1 MITQPTTTD
10 SRLSW
15 SAVRSALR
23 PLGVTLRSTVDGEY
37 VIRVRG
43 SAAGEGYHTTSPADA
58 LATGR
63 AMAAQVRG
71 AASDQAASVAAHLVA
86 TLIDLD

>member
-1 MITQPTTTD
+1 MITHPATTD

-23 PLGVTLRSTVDGEY
+23 PLGVTIRPTVDGEY
-37 VIRVRG
+37 VVRVRG
-43 SAAGEGYHTTSPADA
+43 AAAGEGYYTSNPADA

-63 AMAAQVRG
+63 AMATQARG
-71 AASDQAASVAAHLVA
+71 VADDRAEAAAARLVA
-86 TLIDLD
+86 SLIDLD